1 MWPYSGIFWR
11 WFEQQISVH
20 FCTEITRKGWRRFID
35 NPHSVS
41 GKSMLLQCSPVSE
54 LHKNYTN
61 FFHYLPLMR
70 HCAILI
76 KIIKKIIILVE
87 NRLEC
92 LPSQLWEDQRLPVKR
107 KKKTN
112 KLKSSK
118 NQFKINK
125 QKNN

>member
-76 KIIKKIIILVE
+76 KIYK
-87 NRLEC
+87 
-92 LPSQLWEDQRLPVKR
+92 
-107 KKKTN
+107 
-112 KLKSSK
+112 
-118 NQFKINK
+118 
-125 QKNN
+125 KNNYTCGKQIGMPPLTALGGSKIAC